1 MDSLGI
7 LVTLNTRA
15 EQHSAFGFRKKTS
28 VLALLPPRLQEWA
41 RRDLNSAECYVQ
53 SVREMQSFV
62 RALSRHYAINV
73 N

>member
-7 LVTLNTRA
+7 LVALNTRA
-15 EQHSAFGFRKKTS
+15 EQHIAFGFRKSTS
-28 VLALLPPRLQEWA
+28 VLALLPPSLQEWA
-41 RRDLNSAECYVQ
+41 HRDLNSAEWYVQ

-62 RALSRHYAINV
+62 RSLYRRYAINV